1 MQALSVVIITNNEAS
16 NIERALVSA
25 FKISSD
31 VIIVDSFSTDNTLA
45 ICKKFPVRIYQ
56 HAWNG
61 YGDQKN
67 YGNSLAQNEWIFSLD
82 ADEELSEELCNEINK
97 EFKSPQSDV
106 YIVFR
111 RTCFCGKWLFFGHWN
126 PDSQMRIFRKS
137 QAVWNTNPV
146 HEGLIIPRDLR
157 IRKLKGRLNHYTIK
171 SLEHYRQKNDH
182 YIQLA
187 AEKMRAANK
196 NASFIKLYLSPAWR
210 FIHSYILKLGI
221 LDGYFG
227 YVIAR
232 ETARVAY
239 LKYKKIRPENLK

>member
-1 MQALSVVIITNNEAS
+1 MQALSVVIITSNEAS

-31 VIIVDSFSTDNTLA
+31 VIVVDSFSTDNTLD

-56 HAWNG
+56 HTWNG

-67 YGNSLAQNEWIFSLD
+67 YGNSLARNEWVFSLD
-82 ADEELSEELCNEINK
+82 ADEELSQELCDEINK
-97 EFKSPQSDV
+97 EFKNPRGDI
-106 YIVFR
+106 YILFR
-111 RTCFCGKWLFFGHWN
+111 RTCFCGKWLSFGHWN

-137 QAVWNTNPV
+137 QTRWNTDPV
-146 HEGLIIPRDLR
+146 HEGLIISDNLK

-171 SLEHYRQKNDH
+171 SLEHYRHKNDH

-187 AEKMRAANK
+187 AEKMRTANK
-196 NASFIKLYLSPAWR
+196 KAGFIKLYLSPAWR
-210 FIHSYILKLGI
+210 FMHSYILKLGI

-239 LKYKKIRPENLK
+239 LKYKNIKTNNK